1 MGTKRIVLSTA
12 SIIVFVGA
20 ALYYMVD
27 VEHSGLSKK
36 NDNVVQ
42 PLITTNT
49 AKLEQIGAKISDK
62 IDSEKP
68 LPKSG
73 EVNTKE
79 RMLVAFERM
88 QMSVGKFNSSAFM
101 KAELQE
107 LLKDSDTVDIAKNT
121 LLNLESARQNFGEE
135 QALARVY
142 SIKLLEELAN
152 QGEPYQL
159 YDTTVKLAEVL
170 DQQAL
175 DNQAFLKRQDLD
187 LEELV
192 HASINT
198 FEESQVLEHPE
209 TVMTELGYSD
219 EQHDRV
225 RKIYAN
231 IFGSVF
237 LRNSSIDE
245 SIARVQAL
253 FNKQGSSNG

>member
-1 MGTKRIVLSTA
+1 MGTKRIILSAA
-12 SIIVFVGA
+12 SISVFVGA
-20 ALYYMVD
+20 VFYYMGD
-27 VEHSGLSKK
+27 VEHSELSKK
-36 NDNVVQ
+36 NDNAVQ
-42 PLITTNT
+42 SLITTNT

-79 RMLVAFERM
+79 RMLIAFERM

-107 LLKDSDTVDIAKNT
+107 LLKDSNTVDIAKNT
-121 LLNLESARQNFGEE
+121 LLNLESAKQNFGEE

-175 DNQAFLKRQDLD
+175 DNQEFLKRQDLD

-198 FEESQVLEHPE
+198 FEEAQVLDHPE